1 MLHLQLDTNTN
12 FLTLC
17 EKLIASAT
25 SRWFS
30 NIGRIRKLLALP
42 CKLWGMDIIDPTE
55 NANDEYK
62 NWREPTSQLK
72 NPIKEREH
80 LYTASDKN
88 IKKWKY
94 SIKKKRKDKHLNI
107 LTSNILT
114 FNILT
119 FCES

>member
-1 MLHLQLDTNTN
+1 MLHLHLDTNTN

-42 CKLWGMDIIDPTE
+42 CKLWGME

-80 LYTASDKN
+80 L
-88 IKKWKY
+88 
-94 SIKKKRKDKHLNI
+94 
-107 LTSNILT
+107 
-114 FNILT
+114 
-119 FCES
+119 